1 MVGHLANGQSN
12 FALLQVDDMVHQARV
27 GQHAGQD
34 FGVITRIDESEV
46 RLRELVQD
54 AAGDWVQRE
63 TTLRLQEG
71 SK

>member
-1 MVGHLANGQSN
+1 
-12 FALLQVDDMVHQARV
+12 MVHQAKV

-34 FGVITRIDESEV
+34 FGVITRIAESEV
-46 RLRELVQD
+46 QLKELVQD

-71 SK
+71 SQ